1 MFRKFPN
8 PLDEKRIEDE
18 TRRRSKRLQLQESR
32 RRAAAQK
39 QYVGENHQ
47 IDIDAVTID
56 NPYKTKNVTFSK
68 DLNPNKQQEKL
79 QRPTFAKYVNSYEL
93 DLMFFNYNKK
103 FQAAIYLVL
112 ININT
117 RFAYIVLIPD
127 KSAESVMRAISKLIY
142 YGAKIANI
150 RYDGEMALDSRDMKD
165 FWNMMNVNFY
175 RSTSKYTNKT
185 RIVDR
190 FIRTLRDLYFNTVG
204 DNNISHEKQHEILQ
218 QLVTIYNN
226 TEHSSIGMKPAEM
239 TYQQEYEYIKTMTNL
254 NKVQRQKQVKEG
266 LYELKYGDKI
276 QIYLDTSKTSEAFS
290 KKRGN
295 YIHDATFIEYS
306 HGNVIC
312 LFNGHPIEIPI
323 YWVKPLVKK

>member
-8 PLDEKRIEDE
+8 QLDEKKIEDSN
-18 TRRRSKRLQLQESR
+18 RRRSRRLQQTESKRLAE
-32 RRAAAQK
+32 AQK
-39 QYVGENHQ
+39 RYVGENHQ
-47 IDIDAVTID
+47 IDIDDVKID
-56 NPYKTKNVTFSK
+56 NPYKTKNTAFSK

-79 QRPTFAKYVNSYEL
+79 QRPTFAKHVNSYEL
-93 DLMFFNYNKK
+93 DLMFFNFNKK
-103 FQAAIYLVL
+103 MQPAIYLVL

-117 RFAYIVLIPD
+117 RFAHIVLIPD
-127 KSAESVMRAISKLIY
+127 KSTESVKRAISKLIY
-142 YGAKIANI
+142 YGTKITNI
-150 RYDGEMALDSRDMKD
+150 RYDGELALESQDMKD
-165 FWNMMNVNFY
+165 FWNLMNVNFC

-204 DNNISHEKQHEILQ
+204 DKSVSFEKQHDILQ

-239 TYQQEYEYIKTMTNL
+239 TYADEYKYIETMTKMCN
-254 NKVQRQKQVKEG
+254 VQRQKQVKEG
-266 LYELKYGDKI
+266 LFNLKYGDKI
-276 QIYLDTSKTSEAFS
+276 KIYLDGSKTQDMFA

-312 LFNGHPIEIPI
+312 LFDNRPIEIPI
-323 YWVKPLVKK
+323 YWVKPQK